1 MKESGYYPPGAE
13 FDPKAPWNESEDPDP
28 KKVEVAVSTT
38 LSRNTTVYTSDYNIE
53 SWEDCDTGDNGE
65 TIHTGGTDYDFSDT
79 DFKEAY
85 TKEMYTIEE
94 VLNKVSDY
102 ALEQATKCLQRIT
115 NKGYKTG
122 TDAYNTIMRQHNE
135 WIKIHNSSLGWTEDE
150 FEVIKD

>member
-1 MKESGYYPPGAE
+1 MTESGYYPPGAE
-13 FDPKAPWNESEDPDP
+13 FDPKAPWNEPENLDP

-53 SWEDCDTGDNGE
+53 SWEDCNIGDNGE
-65 TIHTGGTDYDFSDT
+65 TIYTDGIDYDFSNT
-79 DFKEAY
+79 DFKKAY
-85 TKEMYTIEE
+85 TEEMYTIEE
-94 VLNKVSDY
+94 VLSKVSDY

-115 NKGYKTG
+115 NKGYNKG
-122 TDAYNTIMRQHNE
+122 TDAYNAIMRQHDE